1 MLQSPKEIHNLLSY
15 FGRFEFLLVLQL
27 LILQVLHFVL
37 ENPQLSDQALKTECV
52 QSLSRFEHSDR
63 CSECVCKFLSAKT
76 LIRRNIK
83 SNALVEAAWRR
94 RTEET
99 GVLSVFSLLFF
110 FFGECSFHLRLK
122 PED

>member
-27 LILQVLHFVL
+27 FILQVLHFVL
-37 ENPQLSDQALKTECV
+37 EDPQLSDQALKTECV

-63 CSECVCKFLSAKT
+63 CSECVCTFLSAKT
-76 LIRRNIK
+76 LIRHNIK
-83 SNALVEAAWRR
+83 SNALVEAARRR

-110 FFGECSFHLRLK
+110 FLVSARFICV
-122 PED
+122 